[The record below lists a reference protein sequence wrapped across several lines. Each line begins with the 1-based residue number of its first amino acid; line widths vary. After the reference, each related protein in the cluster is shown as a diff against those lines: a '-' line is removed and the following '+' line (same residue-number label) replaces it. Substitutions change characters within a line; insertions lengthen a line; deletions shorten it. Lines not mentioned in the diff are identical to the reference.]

1 MMNILKEARQ
11 KKALSQRDIS
21 ERLGYNTPQFVSNW
35 ERGLSAPP
43 IESLNQISEILE
55 LDVSQVRNYVF
66 NFRAN
71 KIAEK
76 VYQDQNK

>member
-1 MMNILKEARQ
+1 MNILKEARQ
-11 KKALSQRDIS
+11 KKALTQTEIAK
-21 ERLGYNTPQFVSNW
+21 RLGYNTPQFVSNW

-43 IESLNQISEILE
+43 IESLNKISEILE

-76 VYQDQNK
+76 VFQK

>member
-1 MMNILKEARQ
+1 MNILKEARQ
-11 KKALSQRDIS
+11 KKALTQS
-21 ERLGYNTPQFVSNW
+21 EIAKHLGYNTPQFVSNW

-43 IESLNQISEILE
+43 IESLKQISEILE
-55 LDVSQVRNYVF
+55 LDVFVVKDYVF

-76 VYQDQNK
+76 VFQK

>member
-1 MMNILKEARQ
+1 MNILKEARQ

>member
-1 MMNILKEARQ
+1 MNILKEARQ
-11 KKALSQRDIS
+11 KKALTQS
-21 ERLGYNTPQFVSNW
+21 EIAKHLGYNTPQFVSNW

-76 VYQDQNK
+76 VFQDQNK

>member
-1 MMNILKEARQ
+1 MNILKEARQ
-11 KKALSQRDIS
+11 KKALTQTEIAKH
-21 ERLGYNTPQFVSNW
+21 LGYNTPQFVSNW

-43 IESLNQISEILE
+43 IESLKQISEILE
-55 LDVSQVRNYVF
+55 LDVFVVKDYVF

-76 VYQDQNK
+76 VFQNQNK

>member
-76 VYQDQNK
+76 VYQDQK

>member
-11 KKALSQRDIS
+11 KKALTQS
-21 ERLGYNTPQFVSNW
+21 EIAKHLGYNTPQFVSNW

-76 VYQDQNK
+76 VYQDQK

>member
-1 MMNILKEARQ
+1 MNILKEARQ

-55 LDVSQVRNYVF
+55 LDVFVVKDYVF

-76 VYQDQNK
+76 VFQDQNK